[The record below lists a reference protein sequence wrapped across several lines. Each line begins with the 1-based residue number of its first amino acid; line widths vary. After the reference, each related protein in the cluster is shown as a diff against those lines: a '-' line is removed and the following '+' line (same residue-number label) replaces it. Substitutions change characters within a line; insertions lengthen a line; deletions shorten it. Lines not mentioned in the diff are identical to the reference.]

1 MRVGAPPPARYKSVS
16 SSPVSPSP
24 RAQGDAIPAADGNAA
39 ARRPRARAPTLPA
52 AVPAGNRT
60 AADARSRRPACLRSQ
75 WALAGVLEEAEDG
88 FSVGRYSAR
97 MGRLCKATAGGAH
110 AVPSADSSHV
120 TLTHDV
126 LIPTTESERSHLP
139 DPPARYQFNPRSPS
153 VLCEPYLRLFPS
165 CTGSVVW
172 CLLSQA

>member
-16 SSPVSPSP
+16 SCTVSPSP

-39 ARRPRARAPTLPA
+39 ARRPRARAPTLP
-52 AVPAGNRT
+52 